1 VGSLAQGTLTLFGA
15 GLVNRVLGFFYRI
28 ILAQRLGS
36 QGMGLLG
43 YAFPVLHV
51 AITAAT
57 AGLPVAV
64 SKIVAERAA
73 LNPGRVREV
82 LRTSLRFV
90 LVLSLV
96 ATLGVV
102 LSLHFLETRVLAD
115 PRAVAPLTALLPLL
129 TIVAI
134 SSVLRGYF
142 QGLQRMTPSAVGAVI
157 EQVVRIGSALWLI
170 DRFQHQGIAAMAAAA
185 AAGMVAGEFTGLIV
199 LWISYLLRPG
209 PAPAPLPP
217 QVHDGTLRELLGQ
230 SLPISVTRIIGSI
243 TEFLDAAI
251 IPRRLEASGLTRDAA
266 TAFFGNLGGMAM
278 PLLFF
283 PTVITNAL
291 SQALV
296 PAVSDAWARGDV
308 ALVRRRIAQ
317 ALYIALVVALPTS
330 AVFVVLGHVL
340 GILFYG
346 QRQVGDLLVPLA
358 FAAPLVYLESQV
370 SAVLRGLGRAALAMT
385 NGLVG
390 SAARLVI
397 VYTLTVLP
405 GFGIRAVIL
414 AIAVDLLIS
423 FYLNYRALCRVTGY
437 AADLRRLLLPPLVA
451 GLLLFATL
459 RLWEDLAMRLGA
471 TLWISTLAAICLG
484 GLVYALVLLLLGGGR
499 HRFNTL

>member
-1 VGSLAQGTLTLFGA
+1 LGELAQGTLTLFGA
-15 GLVNRVLGFFYRI
+15 GLINRVLGFFYRI
-28 ILAQRLGS
+28 VLAQHLGS

-43 YAFPVLHV
+43 FAFPVLHV

-96 ATLGVV
+96 LTVLLV
-102 LSLHFLETRVLAD
+102 LSLRFIETHVLAD
-115 PRAVAPLTALLPLL
+115 PRAIAPLTALLPLL
-129 TIVAI
+129 TIVAV

-170 DRFQHQGIAAMAAAA
+170 GRFQHDGIAAMAAAA
-185 AAGMVAGEFTGLIV
+185 AAGMVLGELTGLAV
-199 LWISYLLRPG
+199 LGIAFWLRGG
-209 PAPAPLPP
+209 PAPSPLPAP
-217 QVHDGTLRELLGQ
+217 VADGTLRELLGQ
-230 SLPISVTRIIGSI
+230 SLPVSVTRLIGAV

-251 IPRRLEASGLTRDAA
+251 IPRRLEVSGMTQDQA

-283 PTVITNAL
+283 PTVITFAL
-291 SQALV
+291 GQALV
-296 PAVSDAWARGDV
+296 PAVSAAVARGDQ

-317 ALYIALVVALPTS
+317 ALYLALVVALPTS
-330 AVFVVLGHVL
+330 AIFIVFGHLL
-340 GILFYG
+340 GILIYG

-358 FAAPLVYLESQV
+358 FAAPFVYLESGV
-370 SAVLRGLGRAALAMT
+370 AAILRGLGRPTLAMV

-390 SAARLVI
+390 SALRLVV
-397 VYTLTVLP
+397 VYTLTALP
-405 GFGIRAVIL
+405 GLGIRAVIL
-414 AIAVDLLIS
+414 GISLDLFIS
-423 FYLNYRALCRVTGY
+423 FALNYRALCRLTGFVP
-437 AADLRRLLLPPLVA
+437 DLRRLLLPPLVA
-451 GLLLFATL
+451 GAALFLTL
-459 RLWEDLAMRLGA
+459 HPWEVLAMRLGA
-471 TLWISTLAAICLG
+471 SLWLSTLAAIGVGC
-484 GLVYALVLLLLGGGR
+484 ALYLALLLLLGGGR
-499 HRFNTL
+499 RRFITL